1 MSEGSNNGGKV
12 VLIIFIVVFV
22 LGGLAGAFYWFKY
35 KPEQEAKEKARLEQ
49 IAKAEAEK
57 KARELAEQNK
67 VKYEKLIT
75 DADAA
80 FEAGDWRTAQSLY
93 SQASST
99 LPDQQYASS
108 QLAIVNDKVYE
119 LDAQEARRAAGIVET
134 ISSATG
140 RYYVIVSSSLDDDLA
155 MDYAKKLAYEGQN
168 VKIVE
173 HSAEKLSFFGV
184 SVADYDTRLDAE
196 NATGAY
202 SGLSGSAWVL
212 SK

>member
-1 MSEGSNNGGKV
+1 MSEDSNNSGKV
-12 VLIIFIVVFV
+12 VLIIVITIVVLAG
-22 LGGLAGAFYWFKY
+22 LGGGYYFLMY

-49 IAKAEAEK
+49 LAKEEAEK

-67 VKYEKLIT
+67 VKYEKLIAE
-75 DADAA
+75 ADAA

-108 QLAIVNDKVYE
+108 QLAIVNDKVSE
-119 LDAQEARRAAGIVET
+119 LEAQEARRAAGIVET
-134 ISSATG
+134 ISSQTG

-155 MDYAKKLAYEGQN
+155 MDYARKLAYEGQS

-173 HSAEKLSFFGV
+173 HSAEKLSFYGV
-184 SVADYDTRLDAE
+184 SVADYDTRIQAE
-196 NATGAY
+196 NA
-202 SGLSGSAWVL
+202 SGSFSGISGNAWVL
-212 SK
+212 SN